1 MTAHQTVKD
10 TQQQFVGAMGPDL
23 GTLFWG
29 LWNECAWLHRKWGE
43 YLVLFGTEP
52 ERVELL
58 NAAAPSFFRLV
69 QHSLGHDVLL
79 RICRLTDPPKSAG
92 KENLTLRRLPA
103 LVAPQI
109 RRCSEVLVD
118 KALCACQFARDWR
131 NRRIAHRD
139 LALALEEGATPLAP
153 ARRQDVDGALDSIV
167 ALLDAIQLYYQ
178 EATTAY
184 RMGPAVGGAE
194 ALLDVLRDGLEA
206 DEQRRKRLSGGKPL
220 PEDLKPR
227 PPV

>member
-10 TQQQFVGAMGPDL
+10 TQQQFVGAMGPAL
-23 GTLFWG
+23 GTLFWS
-29 LWNECAWLHRKWGE
+29 LWNECAWLHWKWME
-43 YLVLFGTEP
+43 YLALFGTKP

-58 NAAAPSFFRLV
+58 NEAAGPFFRLV
-69 QHSLGHDVLL
+69 QDSLWDEMLL
-79 RICRLTDPPKSAG
+79 HICRLTDPPKSAG

-103 LVAPQI
+103 LAAPEI
-109 RRCSEVLVD
+109 RPCGEVLVD
-118 KALCACQFARDWR
+118 KALCACKFAREWR

-139 LALALEEGATPLAP
+139 LALALERGATPLAP
-153 ARRQDVDGALDSIV
+153 ISRQAVDGALNSIV
-167 ALLDAIQLYYQ
+167 ALLDAIQLHYQ

-206 DEQRRKRLSGGKPL
+206 DRQRRKRLLGGKPL
-220 PEDLKPR
+220 PEDAKPR